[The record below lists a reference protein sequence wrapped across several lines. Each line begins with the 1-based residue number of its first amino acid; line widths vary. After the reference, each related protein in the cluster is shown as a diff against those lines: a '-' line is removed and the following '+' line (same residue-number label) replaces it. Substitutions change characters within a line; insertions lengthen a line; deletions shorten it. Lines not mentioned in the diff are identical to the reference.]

1 MTDSSGALRLIL
13 ASQSP
18 RRADI
23 LGQLG
28 LKPEILPSDVDESLL
43 QQERPAEHV
52 ERLARAKAGHI
63 AERERDALVV
73 GGNTIVVHKDAIVGK
88 PKDEGAAIDMLNALS
103 GSRHEVLGG
112 IAVAGPHGIVS
123 TVATATVRM
132 RTYDRNTSA
141 AYVATG
147 EPMDKA
153 GGYGIQGLGA
163 SLVESVDGDYY
174 AVIGFPVA
182 SFVHLLEAI
191 GFRYDFGVIQPKKI
205 SD

>member
-1 MTDSSGALRLIL
+1 MIDSSGTLRFIL

-23 LGQLG
+23 LRQLG
-28 LKPEILPSDVDESLL
+28 LVPEISPANVDESLL
-43 QQERPAEHV
+43 QRERPAEHV
-52 ERLARAKAGHI
+52 ERLARAKAGLI

-73 GGNTIVVHKDAIVGK
+73 GGDTIVVHKDAILGK
-88 PKDEGAAIDMLNALS
+88 PKDQEEAFDMLSDLS
-103 GSRHEVLGG
+103 GSRHEVLSG
-112 IAVAGPHGIVS
+112 IAVAGPHGIIS

-132 RTYDRNTSA
+132 RTYDRNTAA

-182 SFVHLLEAI
+182 SFVALLEAI
-191 GFRYDFGVIQPKKI
+191 GFRYDFGVIAPKI

>member
-1 MTDSSGALRLIL
+1 MTDSSGALRFIL

-23 LGQLG
+23 LRQLG
-28 LKPEILPSDVDESLL
+28 LVPEISPANVDESLL
-43 QQERPAEHV
+43 QRERPAEHV
-52 ERLARAKAGHI
+52 ERLARAKAGLI

-73 GGNTIVVHKDAIVGK
+73 GGDTIVVHKDAILGK
-88 PKDEGAAIDMLNALS
+88 PKDQEAAIDMLSDLS
-103 GSRHEVLGG
+103 GSRHEVLSG
-112 IAVAGPHGIVS
+112 IAVAGPHGIIS

-132 RTYDRNTSA
+132 RTYDRNTAA

-182 SFVHLLEAI
+182 SFVALLEAI
-191 GFRYDFGVIQPKKI
+191 GFRYDFGVIAPKI

>member
-1 MTDSSGALRLIL
+1 MTDSSDALRLIL

-23 LGQLG
+23 LRQLG
-28 LKPEILPSDVDESLL
+28 LEPEVLPADVDESLL
-43 QQERPAEHV
+43 QQERPAEYV
-52 ERLARAKAGHI
+52 ERLARAKAGLI
-63 AERERDALVV
+63 AEREREALVV
-73 GGNTIVVHKDAIVGK
+73 GGDTIVVHKDAILGK
-88 PKDEGAAIDMLNALS
+88 PKDEAAAIDMLSDLS
-103 GSRHEVLGG
+103 GSRHEVLSG
-112 IAVAGPHGIVS
+112 IAVAGPHGIISTVS
-123 TVATATVRM
+123 TAIVRM

-163 SLVESVDGDYY
+163 SLLESVDGDYY

-182 SFVHLLEAI
+182 SFVDLLEAI
-191 GFRYDFGVIQPKKI
+191 GFRYDFGVIAPKI

>member
-1 MTDSSGALRLIL
+1 MTDSSGALRFIL

-23 LGQLG
+23 LRQLG
-28 LKPEILPSDVDESLL
+28 RVPEILPADVDESLL
-43 QQERPAEHV
+43 QRERPAEHV
-52 ERLARAKAGHI
+52 ERLARAKAGLI

-73 GGNTIVVHKDAIVGK
+73 GGDTIVVHKDAILGK
-88 PKDEGAAIDMLNALS
+88 PKDQEEAFDMLSDLS
-103 GSRHEVLGG
+103 GSRHEVPRG
-112 IAVAGPHGIVS
+112 IAVAGPHGIIS

-132 RTYDRNTSA
+132 RTYDRNTAA

-182 SFVHLLEAI
+182 SFVDLLEAI
-191 GFRYDFGVIQPKKI
+191 GFRYDFGVIAPKI

>member
-1 MTDSSGALRLIL
+1 MTDSSGALRFIL

-23 LGQLG
+23 LRQLG
-28 LKPEILPSDVDESLL
+28 LVPEILPADVDESLL
-43 QQERPAEHV
+43 QRERPAEHV
-52 ERLARAKAGHI
+52 ERLARAKAGLI

-73 GGNTIVVHKDAIVGK
+73 GGDTIVVHKDAILGK
-88 PKDEGAAIDMLNALS
+88 PKDQEAAIDMLSDLS
-103 GSRHEVLGG
+103 GSRHEVLSG
-112 IAVAGPHGIVS
+112 IAVAGPHGIIS

-132 RTYDRNTSA
+132 RTYDRNTAA

-182 SFVHLLEAI
+182 SFVALLEAI
-191 GFRYDFGVIQPKKI
+191 GFRYDFGVIAQKI

>member
-1 MTDSSGALRLIL
+1 MIDSSGTLRFIL

-23 LGQLG
+23 LRQLG
-28 LKPEILPSDVDESLL
+28 LVPEILPADVDESLL
-43 QQERPAEHV
+43 QRERPAEHV
-52 ERLARAKAGHI
+52 ERLARAKAGLI

-73 GGNTIVVHKDAIVGK
+73 GGDTIVVHKDAILGK
-88 PKDEGAAIDMLNALS
+88 PKDQEAAIDMLSDLS
-103 GSRHEVLGG
+103 GSRHEVLSG
-112 IAVAGPHGIVS
+112 IAVAGPHGIIS

-132 RTYDRNTSA
+132 RKYNRNTAA
-141 AYVATG
+141 AYVVTG

-182 SFVHLLEAI
+182 SFVALLEAI
-191 GFRYDFGVIQPKKI
+191 GFRYDFGVIAPKI

>member
-1 MTDSSGALRLIL
+1 MTDSSDALRLIL

-23 LGQLG
+23 LRQLG
-28 LKPEILPSDVDESLL
+28 LEPEVLPADVDESLL
-43 QQERPAEHV
+43 QQERPAEYV
-52 ERLARAKAGHI
+52 ERLARAKAGLI
-63 AERERDALVV
+63 AEREREALVV
-73 GGNTIVVHKDAIVGK
+73 GGDTIVVHKDAILGK
-88 PKDEGAAIDMLNALS
+88 PKDQEEAFDMLSDLS
-103 GSRHEVLGG
+103 GSRHEVLSG
-112 IAVAGPHGIVS
+112 IAVAGPHGIIS
-123 TVATATVRM
+123 TVSTATVRM

-182 SFVHLLEAI
+182 SFVDLLEAI
-191 GFRYDFGVIQPKKI
+191 GFRYDFGVIAPKI

>member
-1 MTDSSGALRLIL
+1 MIDSSGTLRFIL

-23 LGQLG
+23 LRQLG
-28 LKPEILPSDVDESLL
+28 LVPEISPANVDESLL
-43 QQERPAEHV
+43 QRERPAEHV
-52 ERLARAKAGHI
+52 ERLARAKAGLI

-73 GGNTIVVHKDAIVGK
+73 GGDTIVVHKDAILGK
-88 PKDEGAAIDMLNALS
+88 PKDQEAAINMLSDLS
-103 GSRHEVLGG
+103 GSRHEVLSG
-112 IAVAGPHGIVS
+112 IAVAGPHGIIS

-132 RTYDRNTSA
+132 RTYDRNTAA

-182 SFVHLLEAI
+182 SFVALLEAI
-191 GFRYDFGVIQPKKI
+191 GFRYDFGVIAPKI

>member
-1 MTDSSGALRLIL
+1 MLR
-13 ASQSP
+13 
-18 RRADI
+18 
-23 LGQLG
+23 QLG
-28 LKPEILPSDVDESLL
+28 LEPEILPADVDESLL

-52 ERLARAKAGHI
+52 ERLARAKAGLI
-63 AERERDALVV
+63 AEREREALVV
-73 GGNTIVVHKDAIVGK
+73 GGDTIVVHKDAILGK
-88 PKDEGAAIDMLNALS
+88 PKDEGAAIDMLSDLS
-103 GSRHEVLGG
+103 GSRHEVLSG
-112 IAVAGPHGIVS
+112 IAVAGPHGIIS
-123 TVATATVRM
+123 TVSTATVHM

-182 SFVHLLEAI
+182 SFVDLLEAI
-191 GFRYDFGVIQPKKI
+191 GFRYDFGVIAPKI

>member
-1 MTDSSGALRLIL
+1 
-13 ASQSP
+13 
-18 RRADI
+18 
-23 LGQLG
+23 
-28 LKPEILPSDVDESLL
+28 VDESLL

-73 GGNTIVVHKDAIVGK
+73 GGDTIVVHKDAIVGK
-88 PKDEGAAIDMLNALS
+88 PKDEGAAIDMLNDLS
-103 GSRHEVLGG
+103 GSRHEVLSG

-191 GFRYDFGVIQPKKI
+191 GFRYDFGVIQPKI

>member
-1 MTDSSGALRLIL
+1 MTDSSDVLRLIL

-23 LGQLG
+23 LRQLG
-28 LKPEILPSDVDESLL
+28 LEPEVLPADVDESLL
-43 QQERPAEHV
+43 QQERPAEYV
-52 ERLARAKAGHI
+52 ERLARAKAGLI
-63 AERERDALVV
+63 AEREREALVV
-73 GGNTIVVHKDAIVGK
+73 GGDTIVVHKDAILGK
-88 PKDEGAAIDMLNALS
+88 PKDEAAAIDMLSDLS
-103 GSRHEVLGG
+103 GSRHEVLSG

-182 SFVHLLEAI
+182 SFVDLLEAI
-191 GFRYDFGVIQPKKI
+191 GFRYDFGVIAPKI

>member
-1 MTDSSGALRLIL
+1 MIDSSGTLRFIL

-23 LGQLG
+23 LRQLG
-28 LKPEILPSDVDESLL
+28 LVPEISPANVDESLL
-43 QQERPAEHV
+43 QRERPAEHV
-52 ERLARAKAGHI
+52 ERLARAKAGLI

-73 GGNTIVVHKDAIVGK
+73 GGDTIVVHKDAILGK
-88 PKDEGAAIDMLNALS
+88 PKDQEEAFDMLSDLS
-103 GSRHEVLGG
+103 GSRHEVLSG
-112 IAVAGPHGIVS
+112 IAVAGSHGIIS

-132 RTYDRNTSA
+132 RKYNRNTAA
-141 AYVATG
+141 AYVVTG

-182 SFVHLLEAI
+182 SFVALLEAI
-191 GFRYDFGVIQPKKI
+191 GFRYDFGVIAPKI

>member
-1 MTDSSGALRLIL
+1 MTDSSDVLRLIL

-23 LGQLG
+23 LRQLG
-28 LKPEILPSDVDESLL
+28 LEPEVLPADVDESLL
-43 QQERPAEHV
+43 QQERPAEYV
-52 ERLARAKAGHI
+52 ERLARAKAGLI
-63 AERERDALVV
+63 AEREREALVV
-73 GGNTIVVHKDAIVGK
+73 GGDTIVVHKDAIVGK
-88 PKDEGAAIDMLNALS
+88 PKDEGAAIDMLNDLS
-103 GSRHEVLGG
+103 GSRHEVLSG

-182 SFVHLLEAI
+182 SFVDLLEAI
-191 GFRYDFGVIQPKKI
+191 GFRYDFGVIAPKI

>member
-1 MTDSSGALRLIL
+1 MTDSSGALRFIL

-23 LGQLG
+23 LRQLG
-28 LKPEILPSDVDESLL
+28 LVPEISPADVDESLL
-43 QQERPAEHV
+43 QRERPAEHV
-52 ERLARAKAGHI
+52 ERLARAKAGLI

-73 GGNTIVVHKDAIVGK
+73 GGDTIVVHKDAILGK
-88 PKDEGAAIDMLNALS
+88 PKDQEAAIDMLSDLS
-103 GSRHEVLGG
+103 GSRHEVLSG
-112 IAVAGPHGIVS
+112 IAVAGPHGIIS

-132 RTYDRNTSA
+132 RTYDRNTAA

-182 SFVHLLEAI
+182 SFVALLEAI
-191 GFRYDFGVIQPKKI
+191 GFRYDFGVIAPKI

>member
-1 MTDSSGALRLIL
+1 MTDSSDALRLIL

-23 LGQLG
+23 LRQLG
-28 LKPEILPSDVDESLL
+28 LEPEVLPADVDESLL
-43 QQERPAEHV
+43 QQERPAEYV
-52 ERLARAKAGHI
+52 ERLARAKAGLI
-63 AERERDALVV
+63 AEREREALVV
-73 GGNTIVVHKDAIVGK
+73 GGDTIVVHKDAILGK
-88 PKDEGAAIDMLNALS
+88 PKDEAAAIDMLSDLS
-103 GSRHEVLGG
+103 GSRHEVLRG
-112 IAVAGPHGIVS
+112 IAVAGPHGIISAVS
-123 TVATATVRM
+123 TATVRM

-141 AYVATG
+141 AYVPTG
-147 EPMDKA
+147 EPTDKA

-182 SFVHLLEAI
+182 SFVDLLEAI
-191 GFRYDFGVIQPKKI
+191 GFRYDFGVIAPKI

>member
-1 MTDSSGALRLIL
+1 MTDSSGALRFIL

-23 LGQLG
+23 LRQLG
-28 LKPEILPSDVDESLL
+28 LVPEILPADVDESLL
-43 QQERPAEHV
+43 QRERPAEHV
-52 ERLARAKAGHI
+52 ERLARAKAGLI

-73 GGNTIVVHKDAIVGK
+73 GGDTIVVHKDAILGK
-88 PKDEGAAIDMLNALS
+88 PKDQEAAIDMLSDLS
-103 GSRHEVLGG
+103 GSRHEVLSG
-112 IAVAGPHGIVS
+112 IAVAGPHGIIS

-132 RTYDRNTSA
+132 RTYDRNTAA

-182 SFVHLLEAI
+182 SFVALLEAI
-191 GFRYDFGVIQPKKI
+191 GFRYDFGVIAPKI

>member
-1 MTDSSGALRLIL
+1 MIDSSGTLRFIL

-23 LGQLG
+23 LRQLG
-28 LKPEILPSDVDESLL
+28 LVPEISPANVDESLL
-43 QQERPAEHV
+43 QRERPAEHV
-52 ERLARAKAGHI
+52 ERLARAKAGLI
-63 AERERDALVV
+63 AESERDALVV
-73 GGNTIVVHKDAIVGK
+73 GGDTIVVHKDAILGK
-88 PKDEGAAIDMLNALS
+88 PKDQEAAIDMLSDLS
-103 GSRHEVLGG
+103 GSRHEVLSG
-112 IAVAGPHGIVS
+112 IAVAGPHGIIS

-132 RTYDRNTSA
+132 RTYDRNTAA

-182 SFVHLLEAI
+182 SFVALLEAI
-191 GFRYDFGVIQPKKI
+191 GFRYDFGVIAPKI

>member
-1 MTDSSGALRLIL
+1 MTDSSDALRLIL

-23 LGQLG
+23 LRQLG
-28 LKPEILPSDVDESLL
+28 LEPEVLPADVDESLL
-43 QQERPAEHV
+43 QQERPAEYV
-52 ERLARAKAGHI
+52 ERLARAKAGLI
-63 AERERDALVV
+63 AEREREALVV
-73 GGNTIVVHKDAIVGK
+73 GGDTIVVHKDAILGK
-88 PKDEGAAIDMLNALS
+88 PKDEAAAIDMLSDLS
-103 GSRHEVLGG
+103 GSRHEVLSG
-112 IAVAGPHGIVS
+112 IAVAGPHGIIS
-123 TVATATVRM
+123 TVSTATVRM

-163 SLVESVDGDYY
+163 ALVESVDGDYY

-182 SFVHLLEAI
+182 SFVDLLEAI
-191 GFRYDFGVIQPKKI
+191 GFRYDFGVIAPKI

>member
-1 MTDSSGALRLIL
+1 MTDSSGALRFIL

-23 LGQLG
+23 LRQLG
-28 LKPEILPSDVDESLL
+28 LVPEISPANVDESLL
-43 QQERPAEHV
+43 QRERPAEHV
-52 ERLARAKAGHI
+52 ERLARAKAGLI

-73 GGNTIVVHKDAIVGK
+73 GGDTIVVHKDAILGK
-88 PKDEGAAIDMLNALS
+88 PKDQEAAINMLSDLS
-103 GSRHEVLGG
+103 GSRHEVLSG
-112 IAVAGPHGIVS
+112 IAVAGPHGIIS

-132 RTYDRNTSA
+132 RTYDRNTAA

-182 SFVHLLEAI
+182 SFVALLEAI
-191 GFRYDFGVIQPKKI
+191 GFRYDFGVIAPKI

>member
-1 MTDSSGALRLIL
+1 MIDSSGTLRFIL

-23 LGQLG
+23 LRQLG
-28 LKPEILPSDVDESLL
+28 LVPEISPANVDESLL
-43 QQERPAEHV
+43 QRERPAEHV
-52 ERLARAKAGHI
+52 ERLARAKAGLI

-73 GGNTIVVHKDAIVGK
+73 GGDTIVVHKDAILGK
-88 PKDEGAAIDMLNALS
+88 PKDQEAAIDMLSDLS
-103 GSRHEVLGG
+103 GSRHEVLSG
-112 IAVAGPHGIVS
+112 IAVAGPHGIIS

-132 RTYDRNTSA
+132 RTYDRNTAA

-182 SFVHLLEAI
+182 SFVALLEAI
-191 GFRYDFGVIQPKKI
+191 GFRYDFGVIAPKI

>member
-1 MTDSSGALRLIL
+1 MTDSSDALRLIL

-28 LKPEILPSDVDESLL
+28 LEPEVLPADVDESLL
-43 QQERPAEHV
+43 QQERPAEYV
-52 ERLARAKAGHI
+52 ERLARAKAGLI
-63 AERERDALVV
+63 AEREREALVV
-73 GGNTIVVHKDAIVGK
+73 GGDTIVVHKDAILGK
-88 PKDEGAAIDMLNALS
+88 PKDEAAAIDMLSDLS
-103 GSRHEVLGG
+103 GSRHEVLSG
-112 IAVAGPHGIVS
+112 IAVAGPHGIIS
-123 TVATATVRM
+123 TVSTATVRM

-182 SFVHLLEAI
+182 SFVDLLEAI
-191 GFRYDFGVIQPKKI
+191 GFRYDFGVIAPKI

>member
-1 MTDSSGALRLIL
+1 MIDSSGTLRFIL

-23 LGQLG
+23 LRQLG
-28 LKPEILPSDVDESLL
+28 LVPEISPANVDESLL
-43 QQERPAEHV
+43 QRERPAEHV
-52 ERLARAKAGHI
+52 ERLARAKAGLI

-73 GGNTIVVHKDAIVGK
+73 GGDTIVVHKDAILGK
-88 PKDEGAAIDMLNALS
+88 PKDQEAAIDMLSDLS
-103 GSRHEVLGG
+103 GSRHEVLSG
-112 IAVAGPHGIVS
+112 IAVAGPHGIIS

-132 RTYDRNTSA
+132 RTYDRNTAA

-163 SLVESVDGDYY
+163 SLVASVDGDYY

-182 SFVHLLEAI
+182 SFVALLEAI
-191 GFRYDFGVIQPKKI
+191 GFRYDFGVIAPKI

>member
-1 MTDSSGALRLIL
+1 MIDSSGTLRFIL

-23 LGQLG
+23 LRQLG
-28 LKPEILPSDVDESLL
+28 LVPEISPANVDESLL
-43 QQERPAEHV
+43 QRERPAEHV
-52 ERLARAKAGHI
+52 ERLARAKAGLI

-73 GGNTIVVHKDAIVGK
+73 GGDTIVVHKDAILGK
-88 PKDEGAAIDMLNALS
+88 PKDQEEAFDMLSDLS
-103 GSRHEVLGG
+103 GSRHEVLSG
-112 IAVAGPHGIVS
+112 IAVAGPHGIIS

-132 RTYDRNTSA
+132 RTYDRDTAA

-182 SFVHLLEAI
+182 SFVDLLEAI
-191 GFRYDFGVIQPKKI
+191 GFRYDFGVIAPKI

>member
-1 MTDSSGALRLIL
+1 MTDSSDALRLIL

-23 LGQLG
+23 LRQLG
-28 LKPEILPSDVDESLL
+28 LEPEVLPADVDESLL
-43 QQERPAEHV
+43 QQERPAEYV
-52 ERLARAKAGHI
+52 ERLARAKAGLI
-63 AERERDALVV
+63 AEREREALVV
-73 GGNTIVVHKDAIVGK
+73 GGDTIVVHKDAILGK
-88 PKDEGAAIDMLNALS
+88 PKDEAAAIDMLSDLS
-103 GSRHEVLGG
+103 GSRHEVLSG

-123 TVATATVRM
+123 TVATATVLM
-132 RTYDRNTSA
+132 RRYDRNTSA

-182 SFVHLLEAI
+182 SFVDLLEAI
-191 GFRYDFGVIQPKKI
+191 GFRYDFGVIAPKI